1 MDFEYTPE
9 EQSFRE
15 EVRGFL
21 KENLPPPK
29 ERGPNFLKDWLT
41 KVREKRWVGFS
52 WPREVGGG
60 GGGLIEQLR
69 LSGSFCEHLPPTS
82 LPATLF

>member
-15 EVRGFL
+15 EVRTFL
-21 KENLPPPK
+21 KDNLPAPK
-29 ERGPNFLKDWLT
+29 ERGPQFLKDWLT

-52 WPREVGGG
+52 WPVEVGGG
-60 GGGLIEQLR
+60 GPCTCDKPR
-69 LSGSFCEHLPPTS
+69 RWF
-82 LPATLF
+82 